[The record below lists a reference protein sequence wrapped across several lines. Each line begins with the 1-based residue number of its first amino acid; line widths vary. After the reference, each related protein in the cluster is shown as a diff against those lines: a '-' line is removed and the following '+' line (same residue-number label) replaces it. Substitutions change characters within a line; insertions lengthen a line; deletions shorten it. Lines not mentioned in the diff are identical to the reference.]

1 MFPFFFEDHMK
12 SEMECYGKYFSG
24 GLTFKLPRKW
34 PKNGPRFDLGMIQK
48 QSDKWVIQ
56 VSENITYEA
65 RRSSC
70 PDESLWELKCGCSN
84 DSECECGSELFYQLS
99 EKPQKSSVTP
109 NENLLKDCGRNFTY
123 IRHLTLK
130 SKVQILLVKF

>member
-1 MFPFFFEDHMK
+1 MK

-24 GLTFKLPRKW
+24 GLTFKLPQKW
-34 PKNGPRFDLGMIQK
+34 PKNGPRFDKGMIQK
-48 QSDKWVIQ
+48 QLDKWVIQ
-56 VSENITYEA
+56 VSEYITYEA

-70 PDESLWELKCGCSN
+70 PDESLWKLKCGCFN
-84 DSECECGSELFYQLS
+84 DSECECGSQKFYKLS
-99 EKPQKSSVTP
+99 EKPQNRSVTP
-109 NENLLKDCGRNFTY
+109 NKNILKECGRNFTY